1 MSTQPGGKLT
11 VSGTIEGDGIRLVG
25 LVSPERGIHLGVG
38 GTVISAE
45 TNTQK
50 VGINESVSIVP
61 TGSQGPKQELV
72 GQLQDESAWKHWS
85 QSTDLIVDETS

>member
-25 LVSPERGIHLGVG
+25 FTTTERGIHIGVG
-38 GTVISAE
+38 GTVISVE

-50 VGINESVSIVP
+50 VGINEASPSFPLEVKDPGIGGTTLFYYGNV
-61 TGSQGPKQELV
+61 GS
-72 GQLQDESAWKHWS
+72 
-85 QSTDLIVDETS
+85 TT

>member
-25 LVSPERGIHLGVG
+25 FTTERGIHLGVG

-50 VGINESVSIVP
+50 VGINEASPSFPLEVKDPAGIGG
-61 TGSQGPKQELV
+61 TTLFIMEML
-72 GQLQDESAWKHWS
+72 ESAL
-85 QSTDLIVDETS
+85 T